1 MKSRKIISVLAAA
14 LVTVVAATAA
24 TTALAAG
31 PNGKTLYRFVG
42 QLQSTPT
49 GPSLTVS
56 VENGNR
62 AALRAMIGEAQVQT
76 FSTSEKTEF
85 LRWSDGKPKVVP
97 IGDLAKDDYVV
108 ITIRAAQD
116 ASLADLLKTAPGIVG
131 DHGQTWVKPDKPLY
145 VFRGKLVSTTS
156 GKIVVDVTGGNRR
169 ALQLLIA
176 QPAQQSFTTG
186 DETVFL
192 HWQGRVPTVTSA
204 DRLVVGDRVIVRI
217 RADRAADLATVEA
230 TAATRVAEHEPAA
243 RETTQNAQA

>member
-1 MKSRKIISVLAAA
+1 MKRNNVVVTLAAA
-14 LVTVVAATAA
+14 LLTLVAA

-42 QLQSTPT
+42 QLQSAPT

-62 AALRAMIGEAQVQT
+62 AALRAMIGESQVQT

-97 IGDLAKDDYVV
+97 IGDLAKDDYVT

-116 ASLADLLKTAPGIVG
+116 APLADLLTTAPGIVG
-131 DHGQTWVKPDKPLY
+131 DHGQTWTKPDKPLY
-145 VFRGKLVSTTS
+145 VFRGKLVSTAT
-156 GKIVVDVTGGNRR
+156 GKVVVDVTGGNRR
-169 ALQLLIA
+169 ALKLLIA
-176 QPAQQSFTTG
+176 QPAQQSFSTG

-204 DRLVVGDRVIVRI
+204 EKLVVGDRVIVRI
-217 RADRAADLATVEA
+217 RADKGADLVTVEA
-230 TAATRVAEHEPAA
+230 TVATRVAEHEPAA
-243 RETTQNAQA
+243 KETAQNAKA